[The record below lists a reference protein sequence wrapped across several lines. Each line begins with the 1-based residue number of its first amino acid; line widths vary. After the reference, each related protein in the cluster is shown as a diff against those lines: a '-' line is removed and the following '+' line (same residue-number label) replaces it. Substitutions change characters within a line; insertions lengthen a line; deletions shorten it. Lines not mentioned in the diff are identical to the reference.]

1 MLATP
6 HLGLVPRERHGVVV
20 DQHHATCHTLVVVL
34 QLENYGQLL
43 HIPHYNVS
51 QRPLMKVLSQYGT

>member
-1 MLATP
+1 MLAIP

-34 QLENYGQLL
+34 QPPTGQPQGRLELQECLRTQ
-43 HIPHYNVS
+43 V
-51 QRPLMKVLSQYGT
+51 QECMQW